1 MESGYWIIK
10 NSSRVKNEG
19 TFLKGGVYLEHF
31 IITGKK
37 PLAGKVEISG
47 SKNATLPIMAASL
60 ISNGEVVLRGIP
72 DLEDIHVMSEAL
84 QLFGAKVYRENDI
97 LVINSKDVSYTQLP
111 EDISRRMRASNLV
124 MGALLAR
131 FNEAKVAYPGGCAIG
146 TRPMDLHL
154 KGFESLG
161 FKITDGFGFMEGSGL
176 KLQGTEILLDFP
188 SVGATENIMMAA
200 SLIPG
205 TTYIRNAA
213 REPEIVDLQNFLNSM
228 GAQIKGAGLDTI
240 RIDGV
245 KKLGSAE
252 HQVIPDRIEA
262 GSFMVA
268 AAITRSKIHM
278 SNVILEHIQ
287 PIVAKLREIGV
298 EVISSKT
305 GLIVQ
310 ANKRLRNT
318 DIKTMPYPGFPTDM
332 QAQMMAL
339 LSTVTGT
346 SIIVETIF
354 ENRFMHVQ
362 ELRRMA
368 AEIKIEGRVAI
379 IKGKNLEGASVE
391 ATDLR
396 AGAALV
402 LAALAAEGET
412 KISKIDHIDRGYDK
426 LHLKLGNLGAD
437 IGRKPDA

>member
-1 MESGYWIIK
+1 M
-10 NSSRVKNEG
+10 
-19 TFLKGGVYLEHF
+19 EHF
-31 IITGKK
+31 VIRGKK
-37 PLAGKVEISG
+37 PLVGQVKISG

-60 ISNGEVVLRGIP
+60 ISNGEVVLRDVP

-84 QLFGAKVYRENDI
+84 NLFGAKIRRDGDVLI
-97 LVINSKDVSYTQLP
+97 INSQDVNYTKLP
-111 EDISRRMRASNLV
+111 EHISRRMRASNLV

-146 TRPMDLHL
+146 TRPMDLHH

-161 FKITDGFGFMEGSGL
+161 FKITDGYGFMEG
-176 KLQGTEILLDFP
+176 KAANLQGTEILLDFP

-200 SLIPG
+200 TKIKG
-205 TTYIRNAA
+205 TTFIRNAA
-213 REPEIVDLQNFLNSM
+213 REPEIVDLQNFLNCM
-228 GAQIKGAGLDTI
+228 GARIVGAGFDTI

-245 KKLGSAE
+245 SELGSAE
-252 HQVIPDRIEA
+252 YRIIPDRIEA
-262 GSFMVA
+262 GTFMVA
-268 AAITRSKIHM
+268 AAITKGKIQIN
-278 SNVILEHIQ
+278 NVIMEHIQ
-287 PIVAKLREIGV
+287 PVIAKLREIGV
-298 EVISSKT
+298 EISPTNK
-305 GLIVQ
+305 GLTVE

-339 LSTVTGT
+339 LSTIKGT

-368 AEIKIEGRVAI
+368 ADIKIEGRVAI
-379 IKGKNLEGASVE
+379 IKGKNSLEGASVE

-402 LAALAAEGET
+402 LAGLAAEGV
-412 KISKIDHIDRGYDK
+412 SKVNQIEHIDRGYDN
-426 LHLKLGNLGAD
+426 LHLKLKSLGAD
-437 IGRKPDA
+437 IGRKANFNLAEKSQTF

>member
-1 MESGYWIIK
+1 M
-10 NSSRVKNEG
+10 
-19 TFLKGGVYLEHF
+19 EHF
-31 IITGKK
+31 IINGKK
-37 PLAGKVEISG
+37 PLAGKVLISG

-60 ISNGEVVLRGIP
+60 ISNGEVVLKGVP
-72 DLEDIHVMSEAL
+72 DLEDITVMSEAL
-84 QLFGAKVYRENDI
+84 KLFGAKVDRENDTLI
-97 LVINSKDVSYTQLP
+97 INSRNLNSCELP
-111 EDISRRMRASNLV
+111 EDISRKMRASNLV

-161 FKITDGFGFMEGSGL
+161 HRISDGHSYMTGKGGNLE
-176 KLQGTEILLDFP
+176 GTEILLDFP

-200 SLIPG
+200 SVIPG
-205 TTYIRNAA
+205 ITTIRNAA
-213 REPEIVDLQNFLNSM
+213 REPEIIDLQNFLNCL
-228 GAQIKGAGLDTI
+228 GAKITGAGSDTI
-240 RIDGV
+240 RIKGV
-245 KKLGSAE
+245 NELGSGE
-252 HQVIPDRIEA
+252 HQIIPDRIEA
-262 GSFMVA
+262 GTFMVA
-268 AAITRSKIHM
+268 AAITRGEVELQ
-278 SNVILEHIQ
+278 NVILEHIQ
-287 PIVAKLREIGV
+287 PVVAKLKEIGV
-298 EVISSKT
+298 EVIPYKA
-305 GLIVQ
+305 GLIVK

-339 LSTVTGT
+339 LATVNGT

-379 IKGKNLEGASVE
+379 IKGKSKLEGAIVE

-402 LAALAAEGET
+402 LAGLAAEGET
-412 KISKIDHIDRGYDK
+412 IINKIAHIDRGYDK
-426 LHLKLGNLGAD
+426 FHIKLSDLGAE
-437 IGRKPDA
+437 IIRKLE